1 MMMRVLTIDGLVEV
15 HLPDE
20 EERSIVGGHWNAIGV
35 YTQSGQTSALADFE
49 SVEIAGGLV
58 LETDPD
64 VIDEFWFG
72 GELDFMEVY
81 T

>member
-1 MMMRVLTIDGLVEV
+1 MMMRVLTVDGLVEI
-15 HLPDE
+15 HLSDK

-35 YTQSGQTSALADFE
+35 YTRTGDTNALADFE

-64 VIDEFWFG
+64 AIDGFWFG